1 MIIVGHFQ
9 LRIFHGISSGL
20 WKPCSYTT
28 VGSASHPAQVQKQG
42 PLGQVSAQ
50 QEGKCQGHT
59 AAIPSHLS
67 WLFLHGS
74 TVPGG
79 LVGFSLSGLF
89 CSVLKVQTTCSEAIT
104 EHSQP
109 AHKQQPPQSAQ
120 EGNLELKKAL
130 QEKVPRRADGAA
142 RASREELLL
151 LPIRKHMGRL
161 SCLPPLLPMA
171 LPLGITGARLR
182 HERFGGYTPGGQPLP
197 CIEQGTWGRGG
208 FGSSCA

>member
-42 PLGQVSAQ
+42 PSGQASAQ

-59 AAIPSHLS
+59 AAVPSHLS
-67 WLFLHGS
+67 WLFLHRS

-89 CSVLKVQTTCSEAIT
+89 CSVLKVQTTCSEAI
-104 EHSQP
+104 
-109 AHKQQPPQSAQ
+109 QSTAS
-120 EGNLELKKAL
+120 
-130 QEKVPRRADGAA
+130 PHTSSSHRRA
-142 RASREELLL
+142 L
-151 LPIRKHMGRL
+151 RK
-161 SCLPPLLPMA
+161 
-171 LPLGITGARLR
+171 
-182 HERFGGYTPGGQPLP
+182 
-197 CIEQGTWGRGG
+197 GT
-208 FGSSCA
+208 